1 MTRVKKNN
9 KKRNTIAIIVSV
21 LMMYSK
27 NTLSMLISRNIS
39 WNSFISILVKNK
51 TKQRT
56 PLDFDFRRKMAKLCD
71 FVFIIMRYSVLAS
84 SKFPIIIICTML
96 FFSFS
101 ATELYYFC
109 MNITAF
115 CKLSWF
121 QNPCQCF
128 NEDHIWKRGVNR
140 VFLKKFNFLF
150 KIIFFMFLN
159 SFDMLILKII
169 FLKIKKL
176 YFNVFL
182 SEKHFEPS
190 PLPQSQT

>member
-1 MTRVKKNN
+1 
-9 KKRNTIAIIVSV
+9 
-21 LMMYSK
+21 
-27 NTLSMLISRNIS
+27 
-39 WNSFISILVKNK
+39 
-51 TKQRT
+51 
-56 PLDFDFRRKMAKLCD
+56 
-71 FVFIIMRYSVLAS
+71 MRYSVLAS

-115 CKLSWF
+115 YKLSWF

-128 NEDHIWKRGVNR
+128 NEDHIWKHGVNR

-169 FLKIKKL
+169 F
-176 YFNVFL
+176 
-182 SEKHFEPS
+182 
-190 PLPQSQT
+190 